1 MLKNVWTIKSKSI
14 IVSIMRY
21 LICLFLVAATMVQAE
36 TKLLTDL
43 PLKYL
48 VEEPKSANSNS
59 SARPMV
65 IFLHGYGSNEEDLF
79 ELKREFSS
87 EYIYLSVQAP
97 MILSPGSYQWYGL
110 QASEA
115 SQVSENVT
123 KYTKKLEDFITA
135 AVKKYHTVPEK
146 VILIGFS
153 QGAIMG
159 YELALKNPKSIKGI
173 AALSGKILAPLK
185 ETIKTGHDLLGLSV
199 FIGHGTDDDRVY
211 YREATEALAL
221 LEKTSI
227 KPTFHSYPK
236 MGHSINQQEL
246 LDLKKWLEIA
256 FSSKR

>member
-1 MLKNVWTIKSKSI
+1 
-14 IVSIMRY
+14 MRY
-21 LICLFLVAATMVQAE
+21 LICLFLVVATMVHAE

-48 VEEPKSANSNS
+48 VEEPKSSNNNI

-79 ELKREFSS
+79 ELKREFSTD
-87 EYIYLSVQAP
+87 YIYLSVQAP

-115 SQVSENVT
+115 SQVSDNV
-123 KYTKKLEDFITA
+123 KKHTKKLEDFIA
-135 AVKKYHTVPEK
+135 AAMKKYHTVADK
-146 VILIGFS
+146 VVLIGFS
-153 QGAIMG
+153 QGAMMS
-159 YELALKNPKSIKGI
+159 YELALQNPKSIKGI

-185 ETIKTGHDLLGLSV
+185 EKIKPGHDLFGLSV

-211 YREATEALAL
+211 YREATDALAL

-227 KPTFHSYPK
+227 KPTFHSYSK
-236 MGHSINQQEL
+236 MSHSINQQEL
-246 LDLKKWLEIA
+246 LDLKKWLEIT
-256 FSSKR
+256 FSNKR